1 MSGPSDVLVEVFS
14 ATCGC
19 RQQHP
24 INRNHSE
31 MVKYSGVHDQLY
43 RRVIIALRP
52 VIRIAQG
59 RPNTGSTGGRPQG
72 S

>member
-1 MSGPSDVLVEVFS
+1 MSGPSEVLVEVFS

-19 RQQHP
+19 RKQHP

-52 VIRIAQG
+52 VISMTQS
-59 RPNTGSTGGRPQG
+59 RPSTTGTGGRSQG
-72 S
+72 